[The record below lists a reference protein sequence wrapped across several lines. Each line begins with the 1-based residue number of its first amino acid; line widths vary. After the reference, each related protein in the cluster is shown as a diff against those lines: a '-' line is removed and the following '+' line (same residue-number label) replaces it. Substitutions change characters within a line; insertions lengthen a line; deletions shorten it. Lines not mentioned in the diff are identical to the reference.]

1 MAMRKVV
8 GVIPVRLE
16 STRLP
21 RKALRPICGHSM
33 VEWVYRRAREWP
45 GFSRLLVATDSD
57 EVMSHCT
64 QLRISAMMTS
74 SAHRSGSDRVI
85 EVMGREPAD
94 LYVNIQGDEPMVTA
108 QHIELMIAPLRE
120 GKGAAVS
127 TLKVAISREEAAN
140 PNDVKVV
147 TGRDGRALYFSRSPI
162 PYDRAGTGAVQ
173 HYKHL
178 GLYAYTREALD
189 NFSKLAPSELESAEA
204 LEQLRFIENGIPIVV
219 VETADDT
226 VGVDTEDDLRKV
238 EEYFQQRNI
247 TLPEAR

>member
-1 MAMRKVV
+1 MSRVV

-21 RKALRPICGHSM
+21 RKALRLISGHSM
-33 VEWVYRRAREWP
+33 IEWVYRRAHEWP

-57 EVMSHCT
+57 EVMAHCSQQGIPAT
-64 QLRISAMMTS
+64 ITS

-94 LYVNIQGDEPMVTA
+94 IYVNIQGDEPMVTA
-108 QHIELMIAPLRE
+108 RHIELMVAALRE
-120 GKGAAVS
+120 PMGTAVS

-147 TGRDGRALYFSRSPI
+147 TGSDGRALYFSRAPI
-162 PYDRAGTGAVQ
+162 PFDRAGTGRVQ
-173 HYKHL
+173 YFKHL
-178 GLYAYTREALD
+178 GLYAYTAQALQT
-189 NFSKLAPSELESAEA
+189 FSKLEPSELESTEA

-238 EEYFQQRNI
+238 EDYFRRANV
-247 TLPEAR
+247 TLPEPR

>member
-1 MAMRKVV
+1 MSKVV

-21 RKALRPICGHSM
+21 RKALRLICGHSM
-33 VEWVYRRAREWP
+33 IEWVYRRALEWP

-57 EVMSHCT
+57 EVMAHCS
-64 QLRISAMMTS
+64 QLGISAMMTS

-85 EVMGREPAD
+85 EVMRHEPAD

-108 QHIELMIAPLRE
+108 HHIELMVAPLRE
-120 GKGAAVS
+120 GNGAVS
-127 TLKVAISREEAAN
+127 TLKVAITQEEAAN

-162 PYDRAGTGAVQ
+162 PYDRAGLGAVKY
-173 HYKHL
+173 YKHL

-189 NFSKLAPSELESAEA
+189 TFSKLAPSELESAEA
-204 LEQLRFIENGIPIVV
+204 LEQLRFIEHGISIVV
-219 VETADDT
+219 METRDDT
-226 VGVDTEDDLRKV
+226 VGVDTDDDLRKV

>member
-1 MAMRKVV
+1 MSKVV

-21 RKALRPICGHSM
+21 RKALRTICGHSM
-33 VEWVYRRAREWP
+33 IEWVYRRAREWT
-45 GFSRLLVATDSD
+45 GFTRLLVATDSG
-57 EVMSHCT
+57 EVMAHCSRLGIPAT
-64 QLRISAMMTS
+64 MTS

-108 QHIELMIAPLRE
+108 QHIELMVAPLRE
-120 GKGAAVS
+120 GKGTAVS
-127 TLKVAISREEAAN
+127 TLKVAITREEAAN

-162 PYDRAGTGAVQ
+162 PYDRAGTGGVQ
-173 HYKHL
+173 YYKHL

-189 NFSKLAPSELESAEA
+189 SFSKLAPTELESAEA
-204 LEQLRFIENGIPIVV
+204 LEQLRFLENGIPIVV
-219 VETADDT
+219 METANDT

-238 EEYFQQRNI
+238 EEYFEQQNI